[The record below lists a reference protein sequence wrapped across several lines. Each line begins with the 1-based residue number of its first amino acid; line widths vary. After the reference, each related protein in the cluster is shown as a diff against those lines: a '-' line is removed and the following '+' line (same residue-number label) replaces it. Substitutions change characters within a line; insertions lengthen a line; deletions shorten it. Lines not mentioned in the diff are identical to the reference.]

1 MKGSKLELALI
12 KSVLRKVNDELISNK
27 RDLAKI
33 NKKIDG
39 SRKLLPVIV
48 EELVGQVEKFKLQFD
63 KYEHMKKLHFAFLF
77 ACPLVMSYEMSDASQ
92 TKYKMIPM
100 LDHEKEF

>member
-1 MKGSKLELALI
+1 M
-12 KSVLRKVNDELISNK
+12 
-27 RDLAKI
+27 
-33 NKKIDG
+33 
-39 SRKLLPVIV
+39 IV

-63 KYEHMKKLHFAFLF
+63 KYEHTKKLHFVFLF
-77 ACPLVMSYEMSDASQ
+77 ACPLVMSYEMSDVSQ